1 MRSTLFVLILTL
13 AAPVLAQC
21 NNPVLVYW
29 AYAFDHDQKELS
41 DWWYKHG
48 GQQEFP
54 NLCQTDR
61 LEDASYVL
69 VMTRSTYNTSS
80 TITVPHQQRERVDA
94 TISTWYGDANLQ
106 GYVTVNQYEM
116 RQQPV
121 QCDVVSAFLYPKNSP
136 YPAAYAQRVYTSGSR
151 SFFAG
156 LGAGLI
162 AASGGNASLTACDLG
177 SRKPV
182 KDTAK
187 AVLKFASL
195 SPVQSGS
202 LPSRIASAT
211 DFGGTYRG
219 NWRSTRFRAGGTASW
234 VMTIS
239 EHEVR
244 AEIELTGGQVTRE
257 VLYGKAAEDS
267 GEWEVSLRSANGNI
281 VANGIFKNGA
291 FEGDYDYAPAG
302 DHGRWMLHKN

>member
-1 MRSTLFVLILTL
+1 
-13 AAPVLAQC
+13 Q
-21 NNPVLVYW
+21 
-29 AYAFDHDQKELS
+29 
-41 DWWYKHG
+41 

-54 NLCQTDR
+54 NLCQVER

-69 VMTRSTYNTSS
+69 VMTRSTFNTSS
-80 TITVPHQQRERVDA
+80 TVSVPHQQREQFNV
-94 TISTWYGDANLQ
+94 TISTYYGDASLQ
-106 GYVTVNQYEM
+106 GYATVTQYEI
-116 RQQPV
+116 REQPV
-121 QCDVVSAFLYPKNSP
+121 QCDVVSAYLYLKNSP
-136 YPAAYAQRVYTSGSR
+136 YPAGYAQRVYTSGSR

-162 AASGGNASLTACDLG
+162 AASGGSASLTACDLG

-187 AVLKFASL
+187 AVLKFALL
-195 SPVQSGS
+195 SPVQAGS
-202 LPSRIASAT
+202 SPSRITAAT
-211 DFGGTYRG
+211 EFGGNYRG
-219 NWRSTRFRAGGTASW
+219 SWSSTRYRAGGAASM

-244 AEIELTGGQVTRE
+244 AEISLTGGQVTRDT
-257 VLYGKAAEDS
+257 LYGKAAEDS
-267 GEWEVSLRSANGNI
+267 GEWEVSLRSANGDV

-302 DHGRWMLHKN
+302 DHGRWTLKKD